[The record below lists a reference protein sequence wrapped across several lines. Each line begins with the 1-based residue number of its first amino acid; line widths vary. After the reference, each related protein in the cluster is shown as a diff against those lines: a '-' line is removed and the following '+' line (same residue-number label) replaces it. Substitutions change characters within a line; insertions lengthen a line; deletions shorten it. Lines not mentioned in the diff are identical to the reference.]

1 MGQHGRGR
9 ARATT
14 SSRRSPR
21 RVRLRGPIEP
31 PPRRWPWAL
40 LAAALGAAAGS
51 AAAVVVRSLEGTDA
65 PDALEPDEV
74 QAVVDRPAAPPA

>member
-1 MGQHGRGR
+1 MGQHGRGA
-9 ARATT
+9 ARSA
-14 SSRRSPR
+14 SSPR
-21 RVRLRGPIEP
+21 RVRLPGPGGP
-31 PPRRWPWAL
+31 APRRWPWAL

-51 AAAVVVRSLEGTDA
+51 AAALVVRSLEGTDA